1 MPTNFKQQITRPRVR
16 QAVRILTLILLL
28 IFAGLTRAAQT
39 FAQGSCQ
46 DLNALTSFN
55 YRSWGIGVHRNCDWY
70 DPVCH
75 TLRLKQ
81 IALGAPVAAWILASR
96 EAALSAGVSPM
107 PPEIRNQLTP
117 LFPPSLLDRV
127 RYKTGSGFIGT
138 LQWFRSDMEGKGA
151 ITLVDVIVFA
161 NPDRVNNLSLWAH
174 ELEHVRQYDQPGVDG
189 FAQAYVDQ
197 TCILPGDNLG
207 VGYDSNAC
215 QLERMA
221 DRFRQYADRR
231 GFVECCSLQKLAA
244 TLVLRDRV
252 LNGWAEF
259 IARDSIIIGPNVV
272 LQPGGNVT
280 LRAGRVITMSPA
292 FRSEPGGKLSAN
304 IEPTLN
310 RACVW

>member
-1 MPTNFKQQITRPRVR
+1 MNTDLNQQMTKPYLR
-16 QAVRILTLILLL
+16 QVVRILALGALI
-28 IFAGLTRAAQT
+28 ICAGLTPTAPT
-39 FAQGSCQ
+39 FAQGSCEE
-46 DLNALTSFN
+46 LNALTTFN
-55 YRSWGIGVHRNCDWY
+55 YRSWGIGVHRDCGL

-75 TLRLKQ
+75 ALRLKQ

-107 PPEIRNQLTP
+107 PPEIRNQLIP
-117 LFPPSLLDRV
+117 LFPPALLDRV
-127 RYKTGSGFIGT
+127 RYKTGSGFLGT
-138 LQWFRSDMEGKGA
+138 LQWFRSEMEGKGA
-151 ITLVDVIVFA
+151 ITLVDVIVFVD
-161 NPDRVNNLSLWAH
+161 PQRVNSLTLWAH
-174 ELEHVRQYDQPGVDG
+174 ELEHVRQYEQLTVDG

-221 DRFRQYADRR
+221 DRFRPYADRR
-231 GFVECCSLQKLAA
+231 GFVECCMLQKLPA

-252 LNGWAEF
+252 LNDWEEF
-259 IARDSIIIGPNVV
+259 IARDSITIGPNVV
-272 LQPGGNVT
+272 LRPSGRVA
-280 LRAGRVITMSPA
+280 LRAGRIITMSPE
-292 FRSEPGGKLSAN
+292 FRSEPGGRLSAT

>member
-1 MPTNFKQQITRPRVR
+1 MTTDLRQQTTRPGICQGVR
-16 QAVRILTLILLL
+16 FLMLCALI
-28 IFAGLTRAAQT
+28 IFAALTQAAQT

-55 YRSWGIGVHRNCDWY
+55 YRSWGIGVHRSCDWY
-70 DPVCH
+70 DPVCN

-107 PPEIRNQLTP
+107 PAEIRNQLTP

-138 LQWFRSDMEGKGA
+138 LQWFRSEMEGKGA

-174 ELEHVRQYDQPGVDG
+174 ELEHVRQYDQLGVDG

-207 VGYDSNAC
+207 TGYDSSAC

-221 DRFRQYADRR
+221 DRFKQYADRR
-231 GFVECCSLQKLAA
+231 GFVECCFLQKLPA

-252 LNGWAEF
+252 LNTWEEF

-272 LQPGGNVT
+272 LQPDGNVT
-280 LRAGRVITMSPA
+280 LRAGRLITMSPE
-292 FRSEPGGKLSAN
+292 FRSEAGGKLSAT
-304 IEPTLN
+304 IEPSLN